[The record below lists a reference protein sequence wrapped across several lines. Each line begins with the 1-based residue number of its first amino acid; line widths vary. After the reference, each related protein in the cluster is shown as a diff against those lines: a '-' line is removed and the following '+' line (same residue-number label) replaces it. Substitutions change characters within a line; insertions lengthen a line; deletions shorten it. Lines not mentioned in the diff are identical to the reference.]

1 LNNYKTDII
10 NEDNLEVKID
20 KYYNELIKLKENC
33 NNICNYIKKFKR
45 FKKYR
50 KLVEILIYI
59 LLLILESCHRRYLV
73 KK

>member
-1 LNNYKTDII
+1 MNNYKTDII

-33 NNICNYIKKFKR
+33 NNICHYIKKFKR

-59 LLLILESCHRRYLV
+59 LLLIINSKILF
-73 KK
+73 